1 MLIEIQCENVSS
13 FDATVGKYV
22 ECGEKII
29 VSGEKAGETI
39 ECTKCSQPIEI
50 PLPGEVRSASS
61 SSRDQGR
68 EVSKSATPERAKL
81 KAREQ
86 RSGQPRRSQQTRRTS
101 EPRRRSAQSEGKP
114 KSQDGGVLKTK
125 QRPGAAATNARAKSS
140 SGRRSADGSVVAKT
154 KGTQSKGT
162 QSPVSKST
170 GQRAKNVTGAGNVVP
185 KPSGNTDRRQQ
196 RRRKPTDSVS
206 GRSDI
211 MALDFKSQEVSKGLV
226 ADQQERC
233 KKCGNLV
240 ENARCV
246 VCFFVDSKFEK
257 LHCPLPD
264 IEIQVAG
271 CQRWLQQTMSEGVSV
286 KFIALAGN
294 LLVGAMAVMLGGI
307 SALFLM
313 GLGFGPV
320 VGGLLLFLTMVST
333 CFYLG
338 LLFKCRQFM
347 HKPVAQL
354 AWFQKPFW
362 RLLLFF
368 ARFMK
373 WERYDSALRG
383 RRVIRIR
390 DRMFGDNDIMEQ
402 KGIKNV
408 QVLDIQGTNLTDRGL
423 LNLYDLKH
431 LQCVVLRGTKVS
443 PEAVFRFQ
451 QTFPRLWI
459 WY

>member
-39 ECTKCSQPIEI
+39 KCIKCSQMIEV
-50 PLPGEVRSASS
+50 PLPGQAQSVSSLSRSKEHEVPKSSAS
-61 SSRDQGR
+61 
-68 EVSKSATPERAKL
+68 KRAKL
-81 KAREQ
+81 KTAEQ
-86 RSGQPRRSQQTRRTS
+86 RSGQQRPSQQTRRAS
-101 EPRRRSAQSEGKP
+101 GPRRRSTESGVKP
-114 KSQDGGVLKTK
+114 KPKGAGVLKSEP
-125 QRPGAAATNARAKSS
+125 RPSAAEINVRAKSGA
-140 SGRRSADGSVVAKT
+140 GRRAADV
-154 KGTQSKGT
+154 
-162 QSPVSKST
+162 PVSSKSPRE
-170 GQRAKNVTGAGNVVP
+170 RANKLASAGGGMTKSP
-185 KPSGNTDRRQQ
+185 GNSDRRGQH
-196 RRRKPTDSVS
+196 RRQLTDSVS

-211 MALDFKSQEVSKGLV
+211 MDLDFKSQEASRELV
-226 ADQQERC
+226 GDRQERC
-233 KKCGNLV
+233 KKCGNLI
-240 ENARCV
+240 ENARCT

-257 LHCPLPD
+257 IHCPLPD

-286 KFIALAGN
+286 GFIALAGN

-307 SALFLM
+307 SGLFLSGV
-313 GLGFGPV
+313 GLGPV
-320 VGGLLLFLTMVST
+320 VGVVLLFLTIVST

-347 HKPVAQL
+347 RKPVAQL

-373 WERYDSALRG
+373 WERYDSALQG
-383 RRVIRIR
+383 RRVISIR
-390 DRMFGDNDIMEQ
+390 DRMFGDYDVMGL

-408 QVLDIQGTNLTDRGL
+408 QVLDIQGTNLTDQGL
-423 LNLYDLKH
+423 LNLYELKH
-431 LQCVVLRGTKVS
+431 LQCVVLRRTKVS

-451 QTFPRLWI
+451 QSFPRLWI